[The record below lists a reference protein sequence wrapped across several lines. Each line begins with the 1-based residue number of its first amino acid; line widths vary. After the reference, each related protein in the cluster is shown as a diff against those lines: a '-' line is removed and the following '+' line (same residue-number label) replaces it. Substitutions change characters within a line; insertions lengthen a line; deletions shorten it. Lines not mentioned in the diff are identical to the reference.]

1 MPDLSTE
8 RGGAIEIIQPQ
19 GMPARRQPTI
29 SLVAAEEEAE
39 SNIDIPRLLR
49 RYIWLILLLVLLG
62 LVGGFVS
69 IIVATPMYRS
79 RLLID
84 IQPPRTTERQAANTE
99 DTLLQTQM
107 MMIRSGGFLRRVAE
121 RIQNET
127 LPVAPVRNDF
137 FTKLRTKL
145 RPEMRNSAQ
154 LMSDGVL
161 MASENLQVRP
171 VNGTTLI
178 EISCESNHPE
188 IAASFANTVAAE
200 FIDQNMLMRSVDAQ
214 RTGQWLAAQ
223 VEETKS
229 KLKEAEDKLQEYVRT
244 SGNLFAGQ
252 EVTLADSTLRQFQ
265 SDMASAKSA
274 RIALESK
281 YNSLFQASPEKA
293 GQLLEDPSVRL
304 MQSKLD
310 ALRQERTV
318 LTMRFTPNHYKVQQL
333 DTQIRETEQVLQRDV
348 AQAVQRIKNEYEG
361 AVRRERL
368 LGGAYS
374 GAAGQ
379 VTAQA
384 GQAAQYSALKREVD
398 ILRQTYSQI
407 LMQASQ
413 TSINNALPQGNVRVV
428 DTALP
433 ATEPL
438 RPKPIMNL
446 AFGSLFGLVMSGGII
461 FLRERMDRSVKHPGS
476 ARELLNVRELGVIP
490 MMGESEA
497 ATRSLR
503 IRIALKNGSL
513 WRKVFPQAQP
523 AAVGEMRELIG
534 WQQRSFLS
542 ESFRHTVASL
552 LREDETGFVPSVAM
566 ITSPNP
572 SEGKTMVSANL
583 GISLAET
590 GRRVLLIDADFRRP
604 RLHSIFRLP
613 NEQGVSNLLE
623 QLRVEGQCDETTAV
637 QATHIPGLSILAN
650 GKNFDNL
657 PQLLHSGYFRALL
670 DKLRS
675 QYDMILI
682 DAAPVLQIVD
692 ARILHQ
698 LVDGVVL
705 VLRSGKT
712 DRKSAL
718 EAYRYL
724 HEDGAPL
731 IGTILN
737 DWRPKKS
744 NVNRYYNYVRSAAP
758 QSGSLKNAGSDS

>member
-8 RGGAIEIIQPQ
+8 RGGDIEIISPR
-19 GMPARRQPTI
+19 GVPARRQTTI
-29 SLVAAEEEAE
+29 SLVAAEEESE

-49 RYIWLILLLVLLG
+49 RYAWLLLLFLLLG
-62 LVGGFVS
+62 LLGGFVS
-69 IIVATPMYRS
+69 IILATPMYRS
-79 RLLID
+79 HLLMD
-84 IQPPRTTERQAANTE
+84 IQPTRSTERRTVEAE
-99 DTLLQTQM
+99 DMLLQTQM
-107 MMIRSGGFLRRVAE
+107 MMIRSSGFLRRVAE
-121 RIQNET
+121 RIQSEA
-127 LPVAPVRNDF
+127 LPVAPVRNNF

-161 MASENLQVRP
+161 LASQNLQVRP

-178 EISCESNHPE
+178 EISCESSHPD

-200 FIDQNMLMRSVDAQ
+200 FIDQNMLTRSGDAQ

-229 KLKEAEDKLQEYVRT
+229 KLKEAEDKLQEYIRS

-265 SDMASAKSA
+265 GDMASAKSA

-281 YNSLFQASPEKA
+281 YRAIFQATPEKA
-293 GQLLEDPSVRL
+293 GELLEDPGIRL
-304 MQSKLD
+304 LQTKLD
-310 ALRQERTV
+310 ALRQERT
-318 LTMRFTPNHYKVQQL
+318 LLSMRFTGNHYKVQQI
-333 DTQIRETEQVLQRDV
+333 DTQIRETEQLIKRDV
-348 AQAVQRIKNEYEG
+348 AQAVERIKNEYDG
-361 AVRRERL
+361 AIRRERL
-368 LGGAYS
+368 LGSAYS

-384 GQAAQYSALKREVD
+384 GQAAQYAALKREVD

-413 TSINNALPQGNVRVV
+413 TSINNALPQSNIRVV

-438 RPKPIMNL
+438 RPKPAMNL
-446 AFGSLFGLVMSGGII
+446 AFGGLFGLVLSGGII

-490 MMGESEA
+490 MLAESEVPSKA
-497 ATRSLR
+497 IRV
-503 IRIALKNGSL
+503 RIALKNGHL
-513 WRKVFPQAQP
+513 WRKVFPQGQA
-523 AAVGEMRELIG
+523 AAVNDTPELIG
-534 WQQRSFLS
+534 WQQRTFLS

-552 LREDETGFVPSVAM
+552 LREDETGFAPSVAM

-572 SEGKTMVSANL
+572 SEGKTMVTANL

-604 RLHSIFRLP
+604 RLHSIFRLT
-613 NEQGVSNLLE
+613 NGQGVSNLLE
-623 QLRVEGQCDETTAV
+623 QIRVEGKCEEAAVIQTTK
-637 QATHIPGLSILAN
+637 IPGLSVLAN
-650 GKNFDNL
+650 GSDFDNL
-657 PQLLHSGYFRALL
+657 PQLLYAGYFRLLL

-724 HEDGAPL
+724 REDGAPL
-731 IGTILN
+731 LGTILN

-744 NVNRYYNYVRSAAP
+744 NVARYYNYVRSTA
-758 QSGSLKNAGSDS
+758 SHSTSLKHPASDS